1 MTRRSRLNSI
11 SLIWIVPIVAL
22 IVGTV
27 LAVRAALQTGPTITI
42 EFGNAEGIEAGRTE
56 LRYKEVVIGRVVN
69 VSLGRGGQQVL
80 VTASLDRSASGIA
93 VEDSSFWVVRPR
105 IGTAGVTGLGTLFS
119 GSYIGVD
126 AGASD
131 ETRRQFKGLE
141 TPPFVLRGEP
151 GRSFVLDA
159 ADLGSLEVGSPV
171 YYRRARVG
179 RVVGH
184 ALDAV
189 RDKLEVRVFIE
200 APNERLVTRD
210 SRFWNA
216 SGVDFDVDAGGFR
229 ASAQSIAS
237 VLAGGIAFANPD
249 GVPLGEAAPEE
260 QRFALFE
267 TREAA
272 LAPPDGAPQRV
283 RVVFEQSVRGLEPGA
298 PVDLLGVDIGTVRS
312 VTLQAGPRDGRPAV
326 EVLADVYPSRLGP
339 LRRQFVAAGETDEK
353 ANAAFIRRLVEGG
366 LRAKVQTGN
375 LLTGNLYVALDF
387 TPKAG
392 KAGVD
397 DGAAALTIPSAPGG
411 GFADLQPQLA
421 EILGKINKVRFDEIG
436 QSLERTLKSANAV
449 THTLQETLKSAGT
462 ASRSLQQTL
471 DTANSAIRQLSP
483 DAQRALADVR
493 QTLQQAQ
500 AALAS
505 LERNVAQP
513 DAPLQRNANQALAE
527 LQRAAQALRLLG
539 DYLQRHPEALL
550 RGKPADPALPAV
562 TSGAAAR

>member
-42 EFGNAEGIEAGRTE
+42 EFRNAEGIQAGRTD
-56 LRYKEVVIGRVVN
+56 LRYKEVAIGRVVA
-69 VSLGRGGQQVL
+69 VSLGRDGQVL
-80 VTASLDRSASGIA
+80 VTASLDRSASWIA

-159 ADLGSLEVGSPV
+159 TDLGSLEVGSPV

-184 ALDAV
+184 WLDPV

-216 SGVDFDVDAGGFR
+216 SGVDFDVDAAGFR

-249 GVPLGEAAPEE
+249 GVPLGEPVPEE
-260 QRFALFE
+260 QRFELFE
-267 TREAA
+267 TREVA
-272 LAPPDGAPQRV
+272 LAPPDGPPQRV
-283 RVVFEQSVRGLEPGA
+283 RMVFDQSVRGLEPGA
-298 PVDLLGVDIGTVRS
+298 PLDLLGVDVGTVRS
-312 VTLQAGPRDGRPAV
+312 VALHVPRRDGRVSV
-326 EVLADVYPSRLGP
+326 EVLADLYPSRLGKLP
-339 LRRQFVAAGETDEK
+339 RQFVAAGESDDN
-353 ANAAFIRRLVEGG
+353 ANAAFVRRLVESG

-387 TPKAG
+387 APKAG
-392 KAGVD
+392 KAGID
-397 DGAAALTIPSAPGG
+397 ETAAGLTIPSAPGG

-421 EILGKINKVRFDEIG
+421 EVLAKLNKVRFDEIG
-436 QSLERTLKSANAV
+436 QSVERTLKSANAA
-449 THTLQETLKSAGT
+449 TEILQDTLKSAGS

-471 DTANSAIRQLSP
+471 DSANTAIRQLSP

-500 AALAS
+500 SAHAS

-550 RGKPADPALPAV
+550 RGKPADPALPA